1 MKAWVEDIRVLG
13 WKTISLISMAFWQAA
28 GGGGAKLKSLGYEE
42 QCRGVKGRKHKR
54 KLEAMD
60 GTGKTSSDVMS
71 SWVPRTEPLTGTP
84 SAESRKS
91 NDDVGWEGSEVT
103 STADLTDDSGL
114 LPSAHRVAHNHP
126 ELQFQGIWWLLTL
139 TGTGHTHGAHI
150 YIHTGKTNT

>member
-1 MKAWVEDIRVLG
+1 
-13 WKTISLISMAFWQAA
+13 MAFWQAA

-71 SWVPRTEPLTGTP
+71 SCVPRTEPLTGTP

-114 LPSAHRVAHNHP
+114 LPSA
-126 ELQFQGIWWLLTL
+126 IWWLTTILNSSFR
-139 TGTGHTHGAHI
+139 GSDDF
-150 YIHTGKTNT
+150 